1 MKIFIF
7 IFIFQLT
14 CLISLR
20 AQESSAEEYV
30 TRAQNA
36 SSEKE
41 KIELLQQAVQLQ
53 PGHLKARLELGQLY
67 LKNSQ
72 FAQAKEQFS
81 AAALATQDA
90 QALELLGDTYMKL
103 GQPRD
108 ACNAYETAFQQK
120 TANTQPYFKMVEILI
135 SQQQYSEAE
144 DKIKTFIRKF
154 GVKNPDA
161 WFYWGKISL
170 AKNDLKEAENGFRSA
185 LKHDPNHARAK
196 AALALLAQTSQ
207 VLEIE
212 KELQPA
218 INARNIDLINQKLNE
233 IKKLDANYNIQKWRT
248 EIAKIYLSQANSA
261 LTANDKKTAYPLL
274 LSARENDPNLPG
286 LKSLISNLEKDL
298 NQTDQLNNLY
308 TTGKNAM
315 SQEKWDAAVSN
326 FEQILRLD
334 PNFQDSR
341 VLLAT
346 ARQKLLAQK
355 PPAETPAVPSQPAP
369 NPQALFDEGL
379 LLVAEKNWEAAS
391 EKFQNVLRLE
401 PNYKPA
407 AGMKNLAEGSRLLD
421 AGQWPSAL
429 IQFKEGL
436 LVLPQN
442 ETLQAAQNYTE
453 ARLALEKKETELAR
467 QKFLAIQKLGVPF
480 RDTQI
485 LLTELM
491 QDSQKEPES
500 GFSPEGLK
508 TFIPYALG
516 LVLLI
521 ALVLIWKLARKEP
534 APDLTDTTSAAT
546 AKAKVRRPSE
556 EIKTVTRVAE
566 KPPVPE
572 EEPVYL
578 EDIEEE
584 EMLVDDEPTALA
596 EQETMVSGAGTPP
609 KRHQGRYEMKG
620 EIGRGAMGKVY
631 RAYDHKMERMIVL
644 KEIRMDKAQDH
655 EEYDKLKKRFLR
667 EARSAGRLH
676 HANIVT
682 VFDIINQ
689 GNKLYISMEY
699 LDGVNLLKY
708 LQKHQIVEPK
718 KAAQIIHQAC
728 EALHYAHQAGIVH
741 RDIKPSNLMIQP
753 DGQVKIVDFGVAKD
767 TDSTT
772 LTLVGSSLGTPS
784 YMSPEQIEGKNVD
797 GRSDI
802 FSLGV
807 VFYEMITGER
817 PFKGETMASIII
829 KIIQAQPKR
838 ITTIKKNLPEEL
850 ENIILKMLEKNPEMR
865 YQTALEVAQALEE
878 ARMV

>member
-14 CLISLR
+14 WLINLR
-20 AQESSAEEYV
+20 AQESSAEEYL

-36 SSEKE
+36 TSEKE

-72 FAQAKEQFS
+72 FTQAKEQFS

-90 QALELLGDTYMKL
+90 QALELLGDTYVKL
-103 GQPRD
+103 GQIRD

-120 TANTQPYFKMVEILI
+120 TSNTQLYFKMVDLQI
-135 SQQQYSEAE
+135 SERQYSEAE

-154 GVKNPDA
+154 GVNNPDA

-170 AKNDLKEAENGFRSA
+170 AKNDLKEAEKGFRSA

-196 AALALLAQTSQ
+196 AALAQLAQSAQ

-212 KELQPA
+212 KQLQPA
-218 INARNIDLINQKLNE
+218 VDAKNIDLVNQKLNE
-233 IKKLDANYNIQKWRT
+233 IKKIDATYNPQKWHT
-248 EIAKIYLSQANSA
+248 EIAKIYQSQANSA
-261 LTANDKKTAYPLL
+261 LTVNDKKAAYPLL
-274 LSARENDPNLPG
+274 LSAREYDANLPG
-286 LKSLISNLEKDL
+286 LKSQISSLEKDL
-298 NQTDQLNNLY
+298 NQTEQLNNWY
-308 TTGKNAM
+308 AAGKNAM
-315 SQEKWDAAVSN
+315 SQENWQNAVSN
-326 FEQILRLD
+326 FEQISRLD
-334 PNFQDSR
+334 PNFQDTR
-341 VLLAT
+341 ALLAS
-346 ARQKLLAQK
+346 ARQKLRAQN
-355 PPAETPAVPSQPAP
+355 PPAETPATPIQPGP

-391 EKFQNVLRLE
+391 EKFQSVLRLE

-407 AGMKNLAEGSRLLD
+407 AGMKNLSDGSRFLD
-421 AGQWPSAL
+421 AGEWAPAL
-429 IQFKEGL
+429 VQFNEGL
-436 LVLPQN
+436 VALPQN
-442 ETLQAAQNYTE
+442 ETLQAAQNYAE
-453 ARLALEKKETELAR
+453 ARLALKKNETELAR

-480 RDTQI
+480 RDTQT

-491 QDSQKEPES
+491 KESQGEPA
-500 GFSPEGLK
+500 FSLENLK
-508 TFIPYALG
+508 TCIPYVLG
-516 LVLLI
+516 LFLLV
-521 ALVLIWKLARKEP
+521 ALALILKLARKKP
-534 APDLTDTTSAAT
+534 APDITDTTSAAT
-546 AKAKVRRPSE
+546 AKTKVRRPSE

-566 KPPVPE
+566 KPPIPE
-572 EEPVYL
+572 EESVFL
-578 EDIEEE
+578 EDIDEE
-584 EMLVDDEPTALA
+584 EMLVDNEPTALS
-596 EQETMVSGAGTPP
+596 EQETMVSGAGAPP

-689 GNKLYISMEY
+689 GSKLYISMEY

-708 LQKHQIVEPK
+708 LQKHQIVDPK
-718 KAAQIIHQAC
+718 KASQIIHQAC

-850 ENIILKMLEKNPEMR
+850 ENIILKMLEKNPEKR

-878 ARMV
+878 TRMV